1 MTASDIEEVARAAR
15 AAALFVSV
23 KPALLEDPRCAFALG
38 LRTGRPP
45 MLGDEVPPWR
55 YRGWLRLL
63 VQQLHALAQ
72 RQTGFPDR
80 WGYLFDV
87 VQNRRLP
94 EEPIPRVDFDSP
106 APAVLKATDAWVG
119 ILDKSNQWTSFRDFV
134 RFLAWG
140 LAVGK
145 HGDPM
150 LGDKESE
157 ELYRTV
163 NLGLWL
169 RDPSDYLGEVAAIR
183 YGGGPHKFFPTP
195 HPICE
200 VMTASL
206 FEGDCRAKS
215 VNDPAMGTGRLL
227 LHASNHSLR
236 LSGQDIDE
244 LMHLC
249 TLVNL
254 AVYAPWGIVDMSFL
268 SDAKAPV
275 SFDWSLGG
283 TLV

>member
-1 MTASDIEEVARAAR
+1 MTASDIEEVAQKAR
-15 AAALFVSV
+15 SMAFLASV
-23 KPALLEDPRCAFALG
+23 EPERLEDPRCAFALG

-72 RQTGFPDR
+72 QQTGFPDR
-80 WGYLFDV
+80 WGYLFEIIT
-87 VQNRRLP
+87 NRRLP
-94 EEPIPRVDFDSP
+94 AEPIPRVDFDTP
-106 APAVLKATDAWVG
+106 APTVLKATDAWVS
-119 ILDKSNQWTSFRDFV
+119 ILDAHNQWTSFRDFV

-150 LGDKESE
+150 LGDGESE
-157 ELYRTV
+157 ALYRTV

-195 HPICE
+195 HPVCE
-200 VMTASL
+200 VLLAARP
-206 FEGDCRAKS
+206 EGDCRAKS

-227 LHASNHSLR
+227 LHASNYFLR

-244 LMHLC
+244 IMHLC

-254 AVYAPWGIVDMSFL
+254 AVYAPWGLADLSFL
-268 SDAKAPV
+268 EGVEAAT
-275 SFDWSLGG
+275 FDWSLGG